1 MHKPRTPEV
10 LPADIPASGEE
21 LAAQLQNLPEEER
34 VRLATDYL
42 EARTNPVIEATRKAL
57 RKLASRIEEA
67 K

>member
-1 MHKPRTPEV
+1 MPAPKIPETPTER
-10 LPADIPASGEE
+10 LPASREE
-21 LAAQLQNLPEEER
+21 LAAQLRNVPEEER

-42 EARTNPVIEATRKAL
+42 EAKTNPVIEATRNAL